1 MKERTVDY
9 STVRGDD
16 GKTNDV
22 ITVASDASDDVV
34 VYFGGDVQARHETMT
49 QLRDNCRYTEWSL
62 ENTAQI
68 LTKVQ
73 FIFTRPKSL

>member
-1 MKERTVDY
+1 MTERTVEY
-9 STVRGDD
+9 TRVKGDE
-16 GKTNDV
+16 GKSNDV
-22 ITVASDASDDVV
+22 LTVAGDGSADVV